1 MRSGTRRGILIGLGI
16 VLLGAVLYHLGGLLK
31 HGEFHA
37 GEMLQALRG
46 AHLGLLLLGL
56 AVIYACYALR
66 ALRWMRFSRHLGPV
80 SFRNIYGMTL
90 AGFSLVFLFGRPGE
104 PLRPLLLA
112 RKERQPV
119 ADTFGIYA
127 LERLFDM
134 ASMAVISAVG
144 LFLLPVHAG
153 AEGVAG
159 ALEHAARTAGTLLFA
174 GVFGVVV
181 FLVYLR
187 LHGTALLERRLQGWR
202 AAHGWR
208 ATLAHVV
215 LGFVRGIQTIRS
227 WGDLAAAVVYSGT
240 HWVLVAMAYY
250 WVSHGFGGRLST
262 LTFGEA
268 TVVMAFT
275 LVGSVVQLP
284 AVGGGSQLGS
294 ILAYTAIFGVEREP
308 AVVAAMAV
316 WLVTFASCILAG
328 VPLLIHEG
336 LSFGELRRLA
346 GREEEEAA

>member
-1 MRSGTRRGILIGLGI
+1 MRSGTRRNILIGLGL
-16 VLLGAVLYHLGGLLK
+16 VLLGVVLYHLGGRLK
-31 HGEFHA
+31 HREFNA
-37 GEMLQALRG
+37 EEMLQAIRH
-46 AHLGLLLLGL
+46 ARLGLLLLGL
-56 AVIYACYALR
+56 VAIYACYALR
-66 ALRWMRFSRHLGPV
+66 ALRWMRFSQHLGPAC
-80 SFRNIYGMTL
+80 FRNIYSMTL

-127 LERLFDM
+127 LERLFDT
-134 ASMAVISAVG
+134 ASMAVIAAVG

-153 AEGVAG
+153 AEGTEG

-174 GVFGVVV
+174 GVFGVVA

-187 LHGTALLERRLQGWR
+187 VHGTAMLERRLQNWR
-202 AAHGWR
+202 TAHGWR
-208 ATLAHVV
+208 ATLARIV

-227 WGDLAAAVVYSGT
+227 WGDLASAVFYSGA
-240 HWVLVAMAYY
+240 HWVLVALVYY
-250 WVSHGFGGRLST
+250 WVTHSFGGRLGA
-262 LTFGEA
+262 LTFSEA
-268 TVVMAFT
+268 TVVMAFA

-284 AVGGGSQLGS
+284 AVGGGSQIGT

-308 AVVAAMAV
+308 AVVAAMVV
-316 WLVTFASCILAG
+316 WLITFAGCILAG
-328 VPLLIHEG
+328 VPLLIQEG